1 MYWYKYLYAD
11 KKVHH
16 INRLKYKIENGMPH
30 KGVYLIH
37 LPQREGA
44 LLEVIPSI
52 LLQQSRYPRK
62 TLCIV
67 GMGSSRGAAL
77 ELTRQIIDEVYR
89 KQGDFDLASYLQ
101 IDREPMPESGV
112 TQP

>member
-1 MYWYKYLYAD
+1 
-11 KKVHH
+11 
-16 INRLKYKIENGMPH
+16 MPH

-37 LPQREGA
+37 LPQRKGA

-52 LLQQSRYPRK
+52 LLQQSRYPRE

-77 ELTRQIIDEVYR
+77 ELTRKIIDEVYR
-89 KQGDFDLASYLQ
+89 KQGDFDSYLGTCQ
-101 IDREPMPESGV
+101 TLTGMPSAGEAG
-112 TQP
+112 